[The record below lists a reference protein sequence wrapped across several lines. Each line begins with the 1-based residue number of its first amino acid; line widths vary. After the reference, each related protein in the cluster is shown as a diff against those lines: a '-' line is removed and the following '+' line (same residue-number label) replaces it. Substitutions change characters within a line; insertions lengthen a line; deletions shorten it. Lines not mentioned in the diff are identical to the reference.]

1 MKSKSVKSWVFIV
14 LLITVIAYLSIKP
27 ESFKGFK
34 SVEGLDISNSYISKT
49 DISKNIHYTYTYD
62 DTYDTEDD
70 SDSEDDDDTEKEKTE
85 SSYNPYIEP
94 ETKVKQWFD
103 FDTYTAADFAF
114 IFIIFVLFF
123 IILFLMTKL

>member
-62 DTYDTEDD
+62 DTYDTEDEDD
-70 SDSEDDDDTEKEKTE
+70 SDDDTDTE
-85 SSYNPYIEP
+85 NDLTYKPYIEP
-94 ETKVKQWFD
+94 ETKVKKWFD

-114 IFIIFVLFF
+114 IFIVFVLFF

>member
-1 MKSKSVKSWVFIV
+1 MKSKSIKSWFFIV

-27 ESFKGFK
+27 ESFN
-34 SVEGLDISNSYISKT
+34 EGLDISNSYISKT

-70 SDSEDDDDTEKEKTE
+70 SDSDDDTDTE
-85 SSYNPYIEP
+85 NDLTYNPYIEP
-94 ETKVKQWFD
+94 ETKVKKWFD

-114 IFIIFVLFF
+114 IFIVFVLFF